1 MLSSSSYVRPSMSLD
16 FFGSYLID
24 LYSILAMPFGR
35 FEAAERKSDHMS
47 WDMPYLDVSYAT
59 RREISLINLCVTQR

>member
-47 WDMPYLDVSYAT
+47 WNVSYP
-59 RREISLINLCVTQR
+59 NVG